1 MSENQC
7 PDPNVQ
13 VVVDSHIA
21 RAKEGLAKYGTDTT
35 RGDLTEVEWLE
46 HLKEELMDAAVYA
59 QRIIEDRK
67 LDVHEATIQAFLTEY
82 DMPEGVT
89 TEGREAVVRE
99 FVGFLQSRPRKV
111 TTDG

>member
-1 MSENQC
+1 MSEDKC

-13 VVVDSHIA
+13 TVVDSHIA
-21 RAKEGLAKYGTDTT
+21 RAEAGLVKYGNDTT

-46 HLKEELMDAAVYA
+46 HLKEELMDAAIYT

-67 LDVHEATIQAFLTEY
+67 LEVHEATIQAFLADY

-99 FVGFLQSRPRKV
+99 FVWFLQSRPRQV